1 MPIYVRVYFIYIY
14 IYIFIMKSYNFEKV
28 QYHCLTNIFIHSYI
42 HCIVEC
48 VDITG
53 TIISGWWS
61 ITRCLFL
68 KLPNLVLVFS
78 LSWNK
83 YR

>member
-1 MPIYVRVYFIYIY
+1 MPIYVRVYFQCN
-14 IYIFIMKSYNFEKV
+14 IMFNK
-28 QYHCLTNIFIHSYI
+28 YI
-42 HCIVEC
+42 HTFIYSLHYCLVEY